1 MNVMQQVQ
9 RGPRFDNLALR
20 ALPVDTGPNSI
31 RVVSDACFA
40 KAQTTPVESPQ
51 LVIASRE
58 VFELLDFPVNLIDR
72 AVDFSAELTVL
83 VQYLSGNKV
92 WPASEPCAHCYCGHQ
107 FGNFAGQLGDGAV
120 VYLGEVINHKGERWE
135 LQLKGAG
142 LTPFSRQADGRKVLR
157 SSLREFLC
165 SEAMYHLGIPTTR
178 AASVITSDTLV
189 SRDVFYTGNIVME
202 RASITCRVAPTF
214 VRFGSFEITKPP
226 DVLTGRRGPSFGN
239 HTILPQLTAYV
250 IEQFYPEIWS
260 IRNSSDW
267 STVCLS
273 FFEQVVRR
281 TAELVACWQTVGFC
295 HGVLNTD
302 NMSIIGLTID
312 YGPFGFMDRFTWDS
326 VCNTSDT
333 DGRYSYA
340 QQPSICAWNCARLA
354 ECLVRATLDA
364 TLSSVEL
371 EDASLYQDKQSELMK
386 QFRDVLDVNFM
397 STFKRC
403 YVDRMKKKLG
413 LFASP
418 ADDSADENFF
428 KSLFDTM
435 EQTGADFTNTF
446 LALEE
451 SLESV
456 PHSEIHSHNLTLCT
470 DPLVAECCSLDEL
483 IEFYEPNDSDVKQE
497 MLLRLIGFD
506 RRICDRLNETK
517 VLKPTEKAV
526 RLRELQ
532 HMTEVEKRT
541 RDAHL
546 WRIWLDAYA
555 KRLSLD
561 ADLMPNRE
569 WCERLRLMRSSNPRI
584 VLRNYMAEEAIKA
597 AESGNFTVARNLLED
612 LRRPFHTAGH
622 PGEIGDY
629 NKLTSANN
637 QLPPQLSSC
646 SGVSVTHGRIRP
658 PAWARELRVT

>member
-1 MNVMQQVQ
+1 M
-9 RGPRFDNLALR
+9 R
-20 ALPVDTGPNSI
+20 T
-31 RVVSDACFA
+31 
-40 KAQTTPVESPQ
+40 
-51 LVIASRE
+51 
-58 VFELLDFPVNLIDR
+58 
-72 AVDFSAELTVL
+72 
-83 VQYLSGNKV
+83 
-92 WPASEPCAHCYCGHQ
+92 
-107 FGNFAGQLGDGAV
+107 
-120 VYLGEVINHKGERWE
+120 
-135 LQLKGAG
+135 
-142 LTPFSRQADGRKVLR
+142 
-157 SSLREFLC
+157 
-165 SEAMYHLGIPTTR
+165 
-178 AASVITSDTLV
+178 
-189 SRDVFYTGNIVME
+189 
-202 RASITCRVAPTF
+202 
-214 VRFGSFEITKPP
+214 
-226 DVLTGRRGPSFGN
+226 
-239 HTILPQLTAYV
+239 
-250 IEQFYPEIWS
+250 
-260 IRNSSDW
+260 SSDW
-267 STVCLS
+267 ITVCLS

-326 VCNTSDT
+326 VCNASDT

-354 ECLVRATLDA
+354 ECLVRAILDA

-371 EDASLYQDKQSELMK
+371 EDTSLYQDKQSKLMK
-386 QFRDVLDVNFM
+386 QFRDILDVSFM
-397 STFKRC
+397 STFRRC

-418 ADDSADENFF
+418 ADDSADEKLF

-456 PHSEIHSHNLTLCT
+456 PPSEIHSHNLTLCT

-483 IEFYEPNDSDVKQE
+483 IEFYEPNDSDVKQGI
-497 MLLRLIGFD
+497 LLRLIGFD
-506 RRICDRLNETK
+506 QRICDQLNETK

-532 HMTEVEKRT
+532 HMTEEEKRA
-541 RDAHL
+541 RDAQL
-546 WRIWLDAYA
+546 WRTWLDAYA
-555 KRLSLD
+555 ERLSLD
-561 ADLMPNRE
+561 ADLMPNHE

-612 LRRPFHTAGH
+612 LRRPFHFTGR
-622 PGEIGDY
+622 PGEIDGY
-629 NKLTSANN
+629 NKQTSVDN
-637 QLPPQLSSC
+637 QLPSQLSSC
-646 SGVSVTHGRIRP
+646 SSVSGTHGHARP
-658 PAWARELRVT
+658 PAWARKLRVT